1 MMRFFLSF
9 LVFAASIVALAGSK
23 RYDSNH
29 ILYWD
34 DTSHLRYMLN
44 TDTKEAVL
52 GDGIDEE
59 KNAMQYPPMD
69 DDWWTNQPN
78 LWEHVVVAE
87 SIEFQEEVYTV
98 TGVSSNAFYKSAEVK
113 TVKLPNTIKEIG
125 SYAFGYCVN
134 LVEVNIPEGVI
145 GINAGTFYC
154 CKKIV
159 SLQLPSTIKNIGNE
173 AFIDCVSLERIN
185 IPGECK
191 HIGNDAFSWCL
202 ALKTL
207 TIEDGITPLELG
219 YAYNFGP
226 MWQSYMEPYYY
237 PSKFYRGLFNDCP
250 IINLYVGRNIIYDNT
265 GKLQSPF
272 EYCYYRQNDSLGKA
286 IIQRKG
292 KSYKNVTFGNNVTE
306 IHSQLFSNAS
316 IPNIILPHYCPVK
329 VD

>member
-9 LVFAASIVALAGSK
+9 LVFAASIPALAGSK

-98 TGVSSNAFYKSAEVK
+98 TGVSSNAFYKSTEVK

-154 CKKIV
+154 CI
-159 SLQLPSTIKNIGNE
+159 
-173 AFIDCVSLERIN
+173 
-185 IPGECK
+185 
-191 HIGNDAFSWCL
+191 
-202 ALKTL
+202 
-207 TIEDGITPLELG
+207 
-219 YAYNFGP
+219 
-226 MWQSYMEPYYY
+226 
-237 PSKFYRGLFNDCP
+237 
-250 IINLYVGRNIIYDNT
+250 
-265 GKLQSPF
+265 
-272 EYCYYRQNDSLGKA
+272 
-286 IIQRKG
+286 
-292 KSYKNVTFGNNVTE
+292 
-306 IHSQLFSNAS
+306 
-316 IPNIILPHYCPVK
+316 
-329 VD
+329 